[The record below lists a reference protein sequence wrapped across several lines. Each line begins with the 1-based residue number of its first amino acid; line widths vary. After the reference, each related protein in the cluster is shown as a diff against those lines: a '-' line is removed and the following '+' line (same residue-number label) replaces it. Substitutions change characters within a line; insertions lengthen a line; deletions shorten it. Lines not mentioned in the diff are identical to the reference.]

1 MFSRYQFHFILNI
14 TISLPTRHIITHE
27 ANYIVLLYV
36 IKERT
41 INKYKDYSN
50 YHTILKNLSLK
61 ILQLCIFL
69 KKICNTYVCSI
80 QDVNSY

>member
-27 ANYIVLLYV
+27 ANYIVLLSV

-41 INKYKDYSN
+41 INKYKDYQLS
-50 YHTILKNLSLK
+50 YH
-61 ILQLCIFL
+61 L
-69 KKICNTYVCSI
+69 KKSKPKNTSI
-80 QDVNSY
+80 MYFSQENM